1 MKNAIIAIL
10 VAIVLVFAFLFFT
23 QKKTNV
29 SYEPWPETEPAS
41 TTTPKPKPVVT
52 PTPTQSEDQVSNS
65 DVRQGWQAISSSVL
79 LNLATA
85 QGIGLESGSAVQL
98 SEMIDITGDG
108 LDEGIFTGN
117 GGNSG
122 MTFIMTRDSNGNNII
137 AKQKDRNGTIGPV
150 QLLSVGR
157 VMVSESYKL
166 LPSIKGYYT
175 VSKSNDGESGNFECN
190 VNGLNAY
197 SWNSSTKLFEW
208 NSGYTTTY
216 TAEVCN

>member
-1 MKNAIIAIL
+1 MKNVIIAIL
-10 VAIVLVFAFLFFT
+10 VALLIVAGFMIGA
-23 QKKTNV
+23 KKKANV
-29 SYEPWPETEPAS
+29 AYEPWPETEPA
-41 TTTPKPKPVVT
+41 TATTPKPKPAT
-52 PTPTQSEDQVSNS
+52 PAPTQPEDQVSNS

-85 QGIGLESGSAVQL
+85 QGIGLESGSAVEL

-122 MTFIMTRDSNGNNII
+122 MAFIMTRDSNGNNVI

-157 VMVSESYKL
+157 AQVSESYKL

-208 NSGYTTTY
+208 NSSLTVTY
-216 TAEVCN
+216 TVEVCN

>member
-1 MKNAIIAIL
+1 MKNVIIAIL
-10 VAIVLVFAFLFFT
+10 VALLIVAGFMIGA
-23 QKKTNV
+23 KKKANV
-29 SYEPWPETEPAS
+29 AYEPWPETEPANP
-41 TTTPKPKPVVT
+41 TTPKPKPTT
-52 PTPTQSEDQVSNS
+52 PTPTQPEDQVSNS

-122 MTFIMTRDSNGNNII
+122 MTFIMTRDSSGNNVI
-137 AKQKDRNGTIGPV
+137 AKQKDRNGMIGPV

-157 VMVSESYKL
+157 AMVSESYKIVA
-166 LPSIKGYYT
+166 SIKGYYT